1 MLAKQLL
8 RWVLEG
14 RLRSVDR
21 GISPSVS
28 GGRSYGARTGADRA
42 NDTLAAKHLDRWLVR
57 AQVVD
62 LPAPLA
68 FRAALV
74 SARPWQAGLR
84 RWSER
89 WRPDGHG
96 KLYQP
101 AR

>member
-1 MLAKQLL
+1 MSAKQLL

-28 GGRSYGARTGADRA
+28 GGRSHGARTGADRA

-62 LPAPLA
+62 LPAPLV
-68 FRAALV
+68 FSG
-74 SARPWQAGLR
+74 SARQRPAMAG
-84 RWSER
+84 W
-89 WRPDGHG
+89 
-96 KLYQP
+96 P
-101 AR
+101 AAMG